1 MFCLLISET
10 SVVKLKK
17 IFFSNNEI
25 ALNHGYEDS
34 FNQSLQNALFNLSK
48 TGQRDQNS
56 TTHLNSSRLE
66 IPLDIKVCSVF
77 YSLFLCL
84 SLFVCVVHRTSSLPG
99 DFMTTQHFKDINH
112 QPMIL
117 TSSALALLRSAHLGA
132 RAVMVFTL
140 YTTHL
145 NFALLF
151 LSYLWSDLSM

>member
-1 MFCLLISET
+1 M
-10 SVVKLKK
+10 KLKK

-112 QPMIL
+112 QTMIL
-117 TSSALALLRSAHLGA
+117 TSSAPLCSSWSKSCYGVYPVHHPVIRSELCC
-132 RAVMVFTL
+132 RACHRRSSSWFHNI
-140 YTTHL
+140 TT
-145 NFALLF
+145 F
-151 LSYLWSDLSM
+151 